1 MRPKYERE
9 ALKHYNNFYNA
20 MEILEYIKNRS
31 VPTIGLLTR
40 AYGQSKAGLI
50 KEIFENYF
58 DVNFKPGLKVREH
71 DYTAPD
77 EVFSARTNLEDDEH
91 YQKIH
96 SSILYNIVPDIDDL
110 RKFYGPYSESVKQIF
125 EQYIYLQLKRK
136 CNISSASHL
145 NRVGGMAIE
154 LNFNLAGCFE
164 YGAIAA
170 MHDAIEDLLPLVRD
184 SRKKKYDIENYKD
197 FLDEYIPFVLQPFVK
212 TLTNHYDLI
221 LGYVIRFLK
230 DKDRFINVSNI
241 LEVLEMLMAKR
252 LEEIEVYIEELY
264 LVLLKADFDE
274 DLDLIDQIK
283 WKCYKDLYLKGIAG
297 KSIKDGNY
305 RLFEIK
311 GIDLSDN
318 FHGKDSLSIDGKI
331 RSLNKNIIWGKLG
344 YGFQST
350 WTPLNNHIRESIEEV
365 YISAE
370 NIILRDLFEPQSTLD
385 FITATLIKFSLLEEI
400 FYT

>member
-20 MEILEYIKNRS
+20 MEVLEYIKNRS

-58 DVNFKPGLKVREH
+58 DINFKPGLVVREH

-77 EVFSARTNLEDDEH
+77 EVFLARTSLEDDAH

-96 SSILYNIVPDIDDL
+96 SSILYNIVPDLEDL
-110 RKFYGPYSESVKQIF
+110 RKFYGPYSESVKRIF

-145 NRVGGMAIE
+145 NRVGGVAIE
-154 LNFNLAGCFE
+154 LNFNMAGCFE

-170 MHDAIEDLLPLVRD
+170 MHDAIEDLLPLAKSSKR
-184 SRKKKYDIENYKD
+184 RKYDIENYKE

-212 TLTNHYDLI
+212 TLTNHYDLV
-221 LGYVIRFLK
+221 LGYAIRYLK
-230 DKDRFINVSNI
+230 DKDRFINISNI
-241 LEVLEMLMAKR
+241 LEVLEMLMSKG
-252 LEEIEVYIEELY
+252 LEEIEVYIKELY
-264 LVLLKADFDE
+264 LVLLKSDFDE
-274 DLDLIDQIK
+274 ELDLIDQLK
-283 WKCYKDLYLKGIAG
+283 WKCYKDLYLKEIAG
-297 KSIKDGNY
+297 KSINEGNY

-311 GIDLSDN
+311 GLDLADN

-344 YGFQST
+344 YGFHST
-350 WTPLNNHIRESIEEV
+350 WTPLNNHIRETIEEV

-385 FITATLIKFSLLEEI
+385 FITATLIKFSRLEEV